1 MQNNQRKYR
10 KDAVFFKHYALSS
23 INAICSNPVT
33 SIEKTSFFEA
43 CLFLYP
49 KRKYSFRIESIDYEV
64 FGGMNMIDP
73 KRWEMS
79 KKRFE
84 AFWNREILDRCLIS
98 ITSMKDGGKPVQP
111 VFRDEKYFTTPEII
125 IGHNRKCFQETYFAG
140 EAYPIILHD
149 LGAGG
154 HAGFFKGEKHAFQDT
169 VWFFPG
175 IEHPDQVEF
184 DENSFLYKKS
194 IEIAKAFA
202 EDSKGDYFVGMPDA
216 TGNADALAHLM
227 GSENLM
233 TAMLDEPEAVKRAL
247 KKIQYAYERIMNETH
262 VILKDVNDGGGCVG
276 WLRTWA
282 PGFHAQMQCD
292 MSVMISKGMFDEF
305 IVQELSEQSKMLD
318 YALYHFDGTEQIR
331 HLDSLL
337 GIPGIKAI
345 QWTQVYGQ
353 PPCTEYIPVLKRIQ
367 EAGKNLVIS
376 VAPEQVMTLMENLS
390 SKGLYLLTSVPTQ
403 YDADELMKLVSK
415 WTHE

>member
-1 MQNNQRKYR
+1 MIHEGQFHFLSNWEVSVRK
-10 KDAVFFKHYALSS
+10 
-23 INAICSNPVT
+23 
-33 SIEKTSFFEA
+33 EA
-43 CLFLYP
+43 AH
-49 KRKYSFRIESIDYEV
+49 
-64 FGGMNMIDP
+64 MIDR

-79 KKRFE
+79 RKRFE
-84 AFWNREILDRCLIS
+84 AYWNHEIMDRCLIS
-98 ITSMKDGGKPVQP
+98 ITALKDGGKRVPP

-125 IGHNRKCFQETYFAG
+125 IDHKRKCFQETYFCG

-194 IEIAKAFA
+194 IELAKAFA
-202 EDSKGDYFVGMPDA
+202 SDSRGDYFIGMPDA

-233 TAMLDEPEAVKRAL
+233 MAMMDEPEAVSRAL
-247 KKIQYAYERIMNETH
+247 NKIQKAYERIMKESYAI
-262 VILKDVNDGGGCVG
+262 VKDANDGGSCVG

-292 MSVMISKGMFDEF
+292 MSVMISKDMFHEF
-305 IVQELSEQSKMLD
+305 IVPELTKQSEMLD
-318 YALYHFDGTEQIR
+318 YALYHFDGIEQIR
-331 HLDSLL
+331 HLDALL
-337 GIPGIKAI
+337 AIPEIKAI

-353 PPCTEYIPVLKRIQ
+353 PPCTDYIPELKKIQ
-367 EAGKNLVIS
+367 AAGKNLVIGVS
-376 VAPEQVMTLMENLS
+376 PEQVEPLMNELS
-390 SKGLYLLTSVPTQ
+390 SRGLYLITSVQTE
-403 YDADELMKLVSK
+403 YDAKELLKKVEKL
-415 WTHE
+415 THE